1 MGTLL
6 EMIKGRKSV
15 RTYDG
20 NVISEDH
27 RKDIE
32 EYIKDIPNPFDVP
45 VEFVL
50 LDAKEHGLSSPVL
63 AGEELYVAGK
73 VEKKPYAEEAY
84 GYSFEKLILHAWELG
99 IGTVWIGGTMKRENF
114 EKAAGVKLRTLQFK

>member
-1 MGTLL
+1 MGSLL
-6 EMIKGRKSV
+6 KIIKDRKSV

-20 NVISEDH
+20 QMISDDH

-32 EYIKDIPNPFDVP
+32 EYIKDIQNPFGIP

-50 LDAKEHGLSSPVL
+50 LNAKEHNLSSPVL

-73 VEKKPYAEEAY
+73 VEKKDYAEEAY
-84 GYSFEKLILHAWELG
+84 GYSFEKLVLHACELG
-99 IGTVWIGGTMKRENF
+99 IGTVWIGGTMKR
-114 EKAAGVKLRTLQFK
+114 

>member
-6 EMIKGRKSV
+6 EMIKGRKSI

-32 EYIKDIPNPFDVP
+32 EDFR
-45 VEFVL
+45 L
-50 LDAKEHGLSSPVL
+50 
-63 AGEELYVAGK
+63 
-73 VEKKPYAEEAY
+73 
-84 GYSFEKLILHAWELG
+84 
-99 IGTVWIGGTMKRENF
+99 
-114 EKAAGVKLRTLQFK
+114 